1 MDTTRRLFLKLAG
14 AAGATIGLQG
24 IASAAVEPATIQQTK
39 QSLRILIL
47 GGTQL
52 IGPSLVEAAISN
64 GHTVTLFNRGKT
76 NTHLFPDVEKLRG
89 DRNDNLASLENRE
102 WDVVIDNSASIPRW
116 VRMTTE
122 LLKDSVGLYLF
133 TSSISAFKS
142 FEQPGMDETAPVAE
156 LEDKTVEQISGG
168 AYGGMKALAEQ
179 FTREAFGERAL
190 IVRPGLIVGPGD
202 ISDRFTYWPVRI
214 HEGGEILAPGDPTDP
229 IQMID
234 VRDLAAFYIRLVEHG
249 ASGTYSA
256 TGPSSPW
263 SMAEMLYGIRATT
276 SADLS
281 FTWVDADFLAT
292 HGVEPWG
299 HMPVWVPPRDGYEG
313 FGSIN
318 INKALAAGLTFRPL
332 VETVQATLE
341 FWNSFPAERR
351 AQPKAGL
358 DRAREK
364 EVLAAWHARNEMPAA
379 EDTPAEG

>member
-1 MDTTRRLFLKLAG
+1 MDTTRRLFLQLAG
-14 AAGATIGLQG
+14 AAGASIGLQG
-24 IASAAVEPATIQQTK
+24 IVNAAVEPVTTQQTK

-52 IGPSLVEAAISN
+52 IGPSLVEAALSN

-142 FEQPGMDETAPVAE
+142 FEKPGMDETAPVAE

-256 TGPSSPW
+256 TGPASPW

-318 INKALAAGLTFRPL
+318 INKALAA
-332 VETVQATLE
+332 
-341 FWNSFPAERR
+341 ERR
-351 AQPKAGL
+351 ARPKAGL
-358 DRAREK
+358 DRAREQ